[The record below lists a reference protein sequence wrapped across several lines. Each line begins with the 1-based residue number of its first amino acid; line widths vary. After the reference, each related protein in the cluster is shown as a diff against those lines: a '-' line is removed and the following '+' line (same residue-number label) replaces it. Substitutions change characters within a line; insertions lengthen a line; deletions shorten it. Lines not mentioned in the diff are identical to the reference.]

1 MILKIINLISLDIY
15 KIMQKIL
22 YSLILLSLFFTVNRS
37 SSEEYNTFKMDMV
50 DVKFISSINK
60 IDNSDILI
68 GLEFKLEPG
77 WKIYWRQPGDSGLP
91 PELDFSSSKN
101 LSSYEIKWP
110 YPIKELEA
118 ANILR

>member
-22 YSLILLSLFFTVNRS
+22 YSLILLSLFFNVNRS

-50 DVKFISSINK
+50 DVKLISSISK

-101 LSSYEIKWP
+101 
-110 YPIKELEA
+110 
-118 ANILR
+118 